1 MQDYAMNDDCL
12 ISALK
17 PPIVTVISLPE
28 KNGFN
33 VSWISETSENEVN
46 LKVPGKSTWKL
57 QESYKKDIGKYQV
70 KWFYTFINNKVKRL
84 IDNVMLIGHVDG

>member
-46 LKVPGKSTWKL
+46 LKVPGKSA
-57 QESYKKDIGKYQV
+57 
-70 KWFYTFINNKVKRL
+70 
-84 IDNVMLIGHVDG
+84 